1 MTKLEILKAKI
12 EAIELIEEKISN
24 IKNYDIRTASDD
36 YELDKYDI
44 EANQKAEERIARLT
58 YIMEKL
64 AE

>member
-12 EAIELIEEKISN
+12 DAIELIEEQISH

-58 YIMEKL
+58 YITEKL